1 MRRRVTLYI
10 AEQAAD
16 LSDDALVLLNI
27 QREDLY
33 NPAVV
38 LNSYSQAVTL
48 PGTAINDRIF
58 GHYFRADHSVAGGF
72 NPLVRVPFSIF
83 DATGEVLVA
92 GYCKLLNVTSQKG
105 AHTYEVQLYGSLGEF
120 IYGLA
125 YDADGNKKSLAS
137 LDYLGGGDT
146 ELDFTINAQA
156 VKDAWA
162 RLGNPAPSSVQV
174 VYPAD
179 LSFEQGGEDYSLPAG
194 TSFISMVNGSATRIS
209 SHPYPYVQPLVVI
222 PPAGYK
228 YFILFF
234 NDNDEYITYYPGWQ
248 TTRMEFTSDYPRFSI
263 VIAKTN
269 DSAISPSD
277 APSVNIRIE
286 YGARI
291 VWDVISFAPC
301 YNGIPDGD
309 FDAGKALAKPGDVGL
324 TIPPGQQASSG
335 GYTLLELA
343 ADLDEWEARDLRSYL
358 QRPVLSVKALLEAI
372 AKPENNGGWT
382 IDLSDIDTTA
392 EWPYLR
398 TWITRPLL
406 PSLGTFTQTTGSIT
420 ATPSSSATSGP
431 DLVSIAL
438 ANVPPGTDVTL
449 RASFTLQVNLAS
461 APGLSAMQTRRL
473 NYGNEY
479 QSVWFVQLVGYAS
492 DNSVVAASPVTIFGP
507 TLSFI
512 SDLAQFAEDCT
523 FTPIVPTGQTAE
535 YVAASGIDQSSLA
548 GSGTAFSSR
557 GAFSLETTGKNMA
570 SAKVI
575 VKRGTI
581 LWNQFSGRVYSMQN
595 LATLYTDTAPTATAY
610 AESTSQATGISV
622 TASMQSASALRS
634 GARVTKQ
641 MLLSTEGTPADYLLA
656 ICKSFGLYILADG
669 ATKTASIVRRTT
681 LYQNE
686 TIDLTE
692 RVDTS
697 QEVELQPLA
706 IESKYYVWKHDDVG
720 AAFGK
725 EYKENTGRDYG
736 AQRVNTG
743 YDFDAKERNVL
754 DGVVLKG
761 TAAVVKSGR
770 FMIQAP
776 AGGTY
781 SAEITPSQVM
791 PDYLILDDGTISPY
805 PSYELRVYDVSGL
818 TSALITGRQGMVP
831 GYAIARALD
840 AGGNILQIYIL
851 SDRTNYTDKEITL
864 PDGAV
869 RLDVTGFTGQV
880 GCKGVYPIVTPPVFI
895 LPGSKYTLWDG
906 NGDSQENDVPQYVG
920 AVTPLRSIGPYDFY
934 DKAQFHGAD
943 GKPVDGADVLL
954 LYNGTGDALRSYPL
968 EITDDVADMDTLN
981 GKPCWLFTNNTTPL
995 QLPYFSRYDI
1005 NIAGWVTLSLDFGV
1019 PGELDIPNLDY
1030 FAASTIYAKAWKDYV
1045 ADRLDKDTKV
1055 LRCRVRLDGLQV
1067 GQGLLRKFYWYRG
1080 SLWALNKITN
1090 YSLTT
1095 YDPAECEFIQVQDID
1110 NYV

>member
-1 MRRRVTLYI
+1 MRRRITLYI
-10 AEQAAD
+10 AEQKCD

-48 PGTAINDRIF
+48 PGTAANDRIF

-83 DATGEVLVA
+83 ADTGEVLVA
-92 GYCKLLNVTSQKG
+92 GYCKLLSAKRTEG
-105 AHTYEVQLYGSLGEF
+105 TATFEVQLYGSLGGF

-125 YDADGNKKSLAS
+125 YDADGNKKTLAS

-146 ELDFTINAQA
+146 ELDFVIDKTAVERAWQILATGKYAIPEDTKDINKYLNADGSLTTA
-156 VKDAWA
+156 GSSNRYVNTYPVTAGVTYWA
-162 RLGNPAPSSVQV
+162 SFRRVNSAGLAAIVAFDSGGNVLQTWYSS
-174 VYPAD
+174 
-179 LSFEQGGEDYSLPAG
+179 GGASNIQDYAITMPAG
-194 TSFISMVNGSATRIS
+194 ATTLKVQGWVGQQDAILKAKDRRFEVVN
-209 SHPYPYVQPLVVI
+209 
-222 PPAGYK
+222 
-228 YFILFF
+228 
-234 NDNDEYITYYPGWQ
+234 
-248 TTRMEFTSDYPRFSI
+248 
-263 VIAKTN
+263 
-269 DSAISPSD
+269 
-277 APSVNIRIE
+277 
-286 YGARI
+286 
-291 VWDVISFAPC
+291 FAPC
-301 YNGIPDGD
+301 YNGIPSGD
-309 FDAGKALAKPGDVGL
+309 FDAGKALAIPADVGL
-324 TIPPGQQASSG
+324 TIPPGQQASTGG

-398 TWITRPLL
+398 TWLTRPLL
-406 PSLGTFTQTTGSIT
+406 PSLGTFKQTTGSIT

-438 ANVPPGTDVTL
+438 ANVPPGIDVTL
-449 RASFTLQVNLAS
+449 RASFTIQVNLGS
-461 APGLSAMQTRRL
+461 APGLSTMQTRRG
-473 NYGNEY
+473 NYANDY

-507 TLSFI
+507 NLSLV
-512 SDLAQFAEDCT
+512 SDLAQFADDCT

-535 YVAASGIDQSSLA
+535 YVAASGIDQSSLT

-557 GAFSLETTGKNMA
+557 GAFSLETTGKDMA

-581 LWNQFSGRVYSMQN
+581 LWNHSGRVFSVQN
-595 LATLYTDTAPTATAY
+595 LATLYTDTSLAGTAY
-610 AESTSQATGISV
+610 AESTSQATGVSV
-622 TASMQSASALRS
+622 TATSTPDTSIRS
-634 GARVTKQ
+634 GARITKQ

-669 ATKTASIVRRTT
+669 ATKTASIVRRST

-692 RVDTS
+692 RVDS
-697 QEVELQPLA
+697 SHEVEIQPLA
-706 IESKYYVWKHDDVG
+706 IESKYYVWKHADIG

-776 AGGTY
+776 
-781 SAEITPSQVM
+781 
-791 PDYLILDDGTISPY
+791 
-805 PSYELRVYDVSGL
+805 VSG
-818 TSALITGRQGMVP
+818 A
-831 GYAIARALD
+831 A
-840 AGGNILQIYIL
+840 
-851 SDRTNYTDKEITL
+851 
-864 PDGAV
+864 
-869 RLDVTGFTGQV
+869 
-880 GCKGVYPIVTPPVFI
+880 VTPPVFI
-895 LPGSKYTLWDG
+895 LPGSKYTLW
-906 NGDSQENDVPQYVG
+906 NGDGDSVENDVPQYVG

-934 DKAQFHGAD
+934 EKAQFHGAD

-981 GKPCWLFTNNTTPL
+981 GKPCWLFGNNTTPL

-1030 FAASTIYAKAWKDYV
+1030 FAASTIYAQAWKDYV

-1055 LRCRVRLDGLQV
+1055 LRCRVRLNGLQV

>member
-48 PGTAINDRIF
+48 PGTTANDRIF

-83 DATGEVLVA
+83 ADTGEVLVA
-92 GYCKLLNVTSQKG
+92 GYCKLLNVTTQKG

-156 VKDAWA
+156 VQDAWD
-162 RLGNPAPSSVQV
+162 RLGGDTSKPA
-174 VYPAD
+174 
-179 LSFEQGGEDYSLPAG
+179 
-194 TSFISMVNGSATRIS
+194 M
-209 SHPYPYVQPLVVI
+209 
-222 PPAGYK
+222 
-228 YFILFF
+228 
-234 NDNDEYITYYPGWQ
+234 
-248 TTRMEFTSDYPRFSI
+248 
-263 VIAKTN
+263 
-269 DSAISPSD
+269 
-277 APSVNIRIE
+277 
-286 YGARI
+286 
-291 VWDVISFAPC
+291 WDVINFAPC
-301 YNGIPDGD
+301 YNGVPSGD
-309 FDAGKALAKPGDVGL
+309 FDAGKALAKPADVGL
-324 TIPPGQQASSG
+324 TIPAGQQASSG

-406 PSLGTFTQTTGSIT
+406 PSLGTFKQTTGSIT

-431 DLVSIAL
+431 DIVSIAL
-438 ANVPPGTDVTL
+438 ANVPSGTDVTL

-461 APGLSAMQTRRL
+461 APGLATMQTRRM

-479 QSVWFVQLVGYAS
+479 QSVWFIQLVGYAS

-507 TLSFI
+507 TISFI

-535 YVAASGIDQSSLA
+535 YVAASGIDQSALA

-581 LWNQFSGRVYSMQN
+581 LWNQFSGRVYSVQN
-595 LATLYTDTAPTATAY
+595 LATLYDDTAPTATAY

-656 ICKSFGLYILADG
+656 ICKSFGLYILTDG
-669 ATKTASIVRRTT
+669 ATKTASIVRRST
-681 LYQNE
+681 LYQQE

-706 IESKYYVWKHDDVG
+706 IESKYYDFKHKDVG

-743 YDFDAKERNVL
+743 YDFDAKARDVL

-776 AGGTY
+776 VSLSPANTIGVPDLTINPGQSTNNTTYIWLQDFGDEVVGFVRAIRFRTIVGTINIYKVTISNGVGTATLLTSYTASAAGQVVELTLNENFASGDCIGVNGAITYKSSGMTGFVGGYIAAGGGVVTY
-781 SAEITPSQVM
+781 ATGFALWLQ
-791 PDYLILDDGTISPY
+791 L
-805 PSYELRVYDVSGL
+805 DVS
-818 TSALITGRQGMVP
+818 Q
-831 GYAIARALD
+831 
-840 AGGNILQIYIL
+840 Q
-851 SDRTNYTDKEITL
+851 
-864 PDGAV
+864 
-869 RLDVTGFTGQV
+869 
-880 GCKGVYPIVTPPVFI
+880 IVTPPVFI
-895 LPGSKYTLWDG
+895 LPGNKFTLWDADD
-906 NGDSQENDVPQYVG
+906 NSQENAVPQYVG

-981 GKPCWLFTNNTTPL
+981 GKPCWLFGNNTTPL

-1030 FAASTIYAKAWKDYV
+1030 FAASTIYAQAWKRYV

>member
-48 PGTAINDRIF
+48 PGTKNNDIIF

-83 DATGEVLVA
+83 ADTGEVLVA
-92 GYCKLLNVTSQKG
+92 GYCKLLNVTTQKG

-125 YDADGNKKSLAS
+125 YDADGKKKSLAS

-146 ELDFTINAQA
+146 ELDFVIDKTA
-156 VKDAWA
+156 VADAWA
-162 RLGNPAPSSVQV
+162 RLGGDTSKPA
-174 VYPAD
+174 
-179 LSFEQGGEDYSLPAG
+179 
-194 TSFISMVNGSATRIS
+194 M
-209 SHPYPYVQPLVVI
+209 
-222 PPAGYK
+222 
-228 YFILFF
+228 
-234 NDNDEYITYYPGWQ
+234 
-248 TTRMEFTSDYPRFSI
+248 
-263 VIAKTN
+263 
-269 DSAISPSD
+269 
-277 APSVNIRIE
+277 
-286 YGARI
+286 
-291 VWDVISFAPC
+291 WDVVNFAPA
-301 YNGIPDGD
+301 YNGIPSGD
-309 FDAGKALAKPGDVGL
+309 FDASKALAGADGL
-324 TIPPGQQASSG
+324 GITIPTGYTASTG
-335 GYTLLELA
+335 GYILVEFPQEV
-343 ADLDEWEARDLRSYL
+343 DEWAAHDLRSYL

-382 IDLSDIDTTA
+382 IDLSDIDTA
-392 EWPYLR
+392 GEWPYLR
-398 TWITRPLL
+398 TWLTRPLL
-406 PSLGTFTQTTGSIT
+406 PSLGTFKQTTGSIT

-431 DLVSIAL
+431 DIVSIAL
-438 ANVPPGTDVTL
+438 ANVPSGAEVTL

-461 APGLSAMQTRRL
+461 APGLSTMQTRRL

-479 QSVWFVQLVGYAS
+479 QSVWFIQLVGYAS

-523 FTPIVPTGQTAE
+523 FTPTLPTGQEAQ

-581 LWNQFSGRVYSMQN
+581 LWNQFSGRVYSVQN
-595 LATLYTDTAPTATAY
+595 LSTLYTDTAPTATAY

-622 TASMQSASALRS
+622 TASMQSASTLRS

-669 ATKTASIVRRTT
+669 ATKTASIVRRST
-681 LYQNE
+681 LYENE

-761 TAAVVKSGR
+761 TAAVKASGP
-770 FMIQAP
+770 FWNYIIDAGHMKPSPFLLPGNKFTSWDGSGNSIDTAIPSVGSGASVTQY
-776 AGGTY
+776 AGG
-781 SAEITPSQVM
+781 
-791 PDYLILDDGTISPY
+791 
-805 PSYELRVYDVSGL
+805 YD
-818 TSALITGRQGMVP
+818 INE
-831 GYAIARALD
+831 RA
-840 AGGNILQIYIL
+840 Q
-851 SDRTNYTDKEITL
+851 
-864 PDGAV
+864 
-869 RLDVTGFTGQV
+869 FTG
-880 GCKGVYPIVTPPVFI
+880 K
-895 LPGSKYTLWDG
+895 
-906 NGDSQENDVPQYVG
+906 
-920 AVTPLRSIGPYDFY
+920 
-934 DKAQFHGAD
+934 D

-954 LYNGTGDALRSYPL
+954 FAENYFGNTDFPHFEGFYL
-968 EITDDVADMDTLN
+968 TDDVADMDTLV
-981 GKPCWLFTNNTTPL
+981 GKPCWMLQGSVPLSGVSATNVVIPTGIPLKAGVTYNIWFKSDTLVSPAHANIGLWIEVNGSFTRIRTYTPAEL
-995 QLPYFSRYDI
+995 YAGYTYTYTPSDDCLLWVRTIQIGVTWHVLVTPPSGGVDIPHFSRYVLRTIFPDPLLPGETSVWR
-1005 NIAGWVTLSLDFGV
+1005 ALDFGIPAEV
-1019 PGELDIPNLDY
+1019 DIPNIAY
-1030 FAASTIYAKAWKDYV
+1030 NRGTIYEQAWKQYV

>member
-1 MRRRVTLYI
+1 MKRRITLYI
-10 AEQAAD
+10 AGQPCD
-16 LSDDALVLLNI
+16 LQDDSLVLLNI

-38 LNSYSQAVTL
+38 RNSYSQAVTL
-48 PGTAINDRIF
+48 PGTPANDRIF
-58 GHYFRADHSVAGGF
+58 GHYFRVDHAVAGGF

-83 DATGEVLVA
+83 DATGEILVT
-92 GYCKLLNVTSQKG
+92 GYCKLLNVTMERG

-146 ELDFTINAQA
+146 ELDFVIDKTA
-156 VKDAWA
+156 VADAWA
-162 RLGNPAPSSVQV
+162 RLGGDTSKPA
-174 VYPAD
+174 
-179 LSFEQGGEDYSLPAG
+179 
-194 TSFISMVNGSATRIS
+194 M
-209 SHPYPYVQPLVVI
+209 
-222 PPAGYK
+222 
-228 YFILFF
+228 
-234 NDNDEYITYYPGWQ
+234 
-248 TTRMEFTSDYPRFSI
+248 
-263 VIAKTN
+263 
-269 DSAISPSD
+269 
-277 APSVNIRIE
+277 
-286 YGARI
+286 
-291 VWDVISFAPC
+291 WDVVNFAPC

-324 TIPPGQQASSG
+324 TIPSGQQASSG

-343 ADLDEWEARDLRSYL
+343 ANLDEWEARDLRSYL
-358 QRPVLSVKALLEAI
+358 QRPILSVKALLEAI

-406 PSLGTFTQTTGSIT
+406 PSLGTFKQ
-420 ATPSSSATSGP
+420 SSA
-431 DLVSIAL
+431 
-438 ANVPPGTDVTL
+438 
-449 RASFTLQVNLAS
+449 
-461 APGLSAMQTRRL
+461 GLSVTFDNTAIGQRVAKFDVS
-473 NYGNEY
+473 GNLPGEK
-479 QSVWFVQLVGYAS
+479 VFVQMKFK
-492 DNSVVAASPVTIFGP
+492 PV
-507 TLSFI
+507 LSF
-512 SDLAQFAEDCT
+512 
-523 FTPIVPTGQTAE
+523 TGQTAAHI
-535 YVAASGIDQSSLA
+535 YMQAASAGEPNYSFGVLTFIQPVAYDSSNNIVAYGNVLTLCPNPNIAADTLAAYVGFTPQGGAALISTQEDGDYDYMAAGIYWSDKSVILEVA
-548 GSGTAFSSR
+548 GKDIASVRIMQTAYTIGWHNYTNVLTYRSGDGTSAWAGGFTDPSTSTSWEDADGAASADGTGTATS
-557 GAFSLETTGKNMA
+557 TP
-570 SAKVI
+570 
-575 VKRGTI
+575 
-581 LWNQFSGRVYSMQN
+581 
-595 LATLYTDTAPTATAY
+595 DT
-610 AESTSQATGISV
+610 SI
-622 TASMQSASALRS
+622 RS

-656 ICKSFGLYILADG
+656 ICKSFGLYILTDG
-669 ATKTASIVRRTT
+669 ATKTARIVRRST

-736 AQRVNTG
+736 TQRVNTG
-743 YDFDAKERNVL
+743 YDFDAKARNVL

-776 AGGTY
+776 VSGTSASLTGDDFTAVGYLNWNTGALAGSTYHATPSIAVSPGDIVTY
-781 SAEITPSQVM
+781 SGFASSTAA
-791 PDYLILDDGTISPY
+791 
-805 PSYELRVYDVSGL
+805 
-818 TSALITGRQGMVP
+818 ALIAAYDSGNTYIQSKSVRGGVASPQTYVVP
-831 GYAIARALD
+831 AGVAYIRLCASNGSLSSVAARID
-840 AGGNILQIYIL
+840 TQ
-851 SDRTNYTDKEITL
+851 
-864 PDGAV
+864 
-869 RLDVTGFTGQV
+869 
-880 GCKGVYPIVTPPVFI
+880 VTPPVFI
-895 LPGSKYTLWDG
+895 LPGNKYTLWDG
-906 NGDSQENDVPQYVG
+906 NGDSKENDVPQYVG

-968 EITDDVADMDTLN
+968 EITDDVPDMDTLN

-1030 FAASTIYAKAWKDYV
+1030 FAASTIYEQAWKKYV

-1080 SLWALNKITN
+1080 ALWTLNKIEN

-1095 YDPAECEFIQVQDID
+1095 FDLAECEFVQVQDID
-1110 NYV
+1110 AYLNG

>member
-1 MRRRVTLYI
+1 MKRRITLYI
-10 AEQAAD
+10 AGQPCD
-16 LSDDALVLLNI
+16 LQDDALVLLNY

-38 LNSYSQAVTL
+38 RNSYSQAVTL
-48 PGTAINDRIF
+48 PGTPANDRIF

-83 DATGEVLVA
+83 DATGEILVT
-92 GYCKLLNVTSQKG
+92 GYCKLLNVTMERG

-125 YDADGNKKSLAS
+125 YDSDGNKKSLAS

-146 ELDFTINAQA
+146 ELDFVIDKTA
-156 VKDAWA
+156 VTDAWA
-162 RLGNPAPSSVQV
+162 RLGGDTSKPA
-174 VYPAD
+174 
-179 LSFEQGGEDYSLPAG
+179 
-194 TSFISMVNGSATRIS
+194 M
-209 SHPYPYVQPLVVI
+209 
-222 PPAGYK
+222 
-228 YFILFF
+228 
-234 NDNDEYITYYPGWQ
+234 
-248 TTRMEFTSDYPRFSI
+248 
-263 VIAKTN
+263 
-269 DSAISPSD
+269 
-277 APSVNIRIE
+277 
-286 YGARI
+286 
-291 VWDVISFAPC
+291 WDVVNFAPC

-309 FDAGKALAKPGDVGL
+309 FDAGKALAKPAEIGL
-324 TIPPGQQASSG
+324 TIPAGQQASSG
-335 GYTLLELA
+335 GYTLLALA

-406 PSLGTFTQTTGSIT
+406 PSLGTFKQTTGALSVTFDNT
-420 ATPSSSATSGP
+420 AVGQRVAKFDISGN
-431 DLVSIAL
+431 L
-438 ANVPPGTDVTL
+438 PGEKV
-449 RASFTLQVNLAS
+449 
-461 APGLSAMQTRRL
+461 
-473 NYGNEY
+473 
-479 QSVWFVQLVGYAS
+479 FVQIKFK
-492 DNSVVAASPVTIFGP
+492 PV
-507 TLSFI
+507 LSF
-512 SDLAQFAEDCT
+512 
-523 FTPIVPTGQTAE
+523 TGQTAAHI
-535 YVAASGIDQSSLA
+535 YMQAASAGEPNYSFGVATFIQPIAYDSGNNIIAYGNVLTLCPNPNIAADTLAAYLHFTPQGGAALISTQEDGDYDYKAAGIYWSDKSVILEVTGKDIASVRIMQTAYTIGWHNYTNVLTYRSGDGTSAWA
-548 GSGTAFSSR
+548 GGFTDPSTSTSWEDADGAASADGTGTATS
-557 GAFSLETTGKNMA
+557 TP
-570 SAKVI
+570 
-575 VKRGTI
+575 
-581 LWNQFSGRVYSMQN
+581 
-595 LATLYTDTAPTATAY
+595 DT
-610 AESTSQATGISV
+610 SI
-622 TASMQSASALRS
+622 RS

-656 ICKSFGLYILADG
+656 ICKSFGLYILTDG
-669 ATKTASIVRRTT
+669 SAKTARIVRRST

-686 TIDLTE
+686 IIDLTE

-706 IESKYYVWKHDDVG
+706 IESKFYDWKHADVG

-743 YDFDAKERNVL
+743 YDFDAKARDVL
-754 DGVVLKG
+754 EGVVLKG
-761 TAAVVKSGR
+761 TAAVVKFGR
-770 FMIQAP
+770 FMIQSP
-776 AGGTY
+776 VPGTY
-781 SAEITPSQVM
+781 ISELTPSQELAGT
-791 PDYLILDDGTISPY
+791 LILENGNLASH
-805 PSYELRVYDVSGL
+805 SLYELKVYDVEGL
-818 TSALITGRQGMVP
+818 GTALITGRQGTVP

-840 AGGNILQIYIL
+840 ADGNILQVYVL
-851 SDRTNYTDKEITL
+851 SSQTNYTDKEITL
-864 PDGAV
+864 PSGAV
-869 RLDVTGFTGQV
+869 RLDVTGFTGAV
-880 GCKGVYPIVTPPVFI
+880 ACKVNLPIVVPPVFI
-895 LPGSKYTLWDG
+895 LSGNKYTLWDG

-920 AVTPLRSIGPYDFY
+920 AVTPLRTLGPYDLY
-934 DKAQFHGAD
+934 DKAQFHQKD

-968 EITDDVADMDTLN
+968 EITDDVADMDALN

-1030 FAASTIYAKAWKDYV
+1030 FAASTIYEQAWKKYV

-1080 SLWALNKITN
+1080 ALWTLNKIEN

-1095 YDPAECEFIQVQDID
+1095 FDLAECEFVQVQDID
-1110 NYV
+1110 AYLNG

>member
-1 MRRRVTLYI
+1 MKRRITLYI
-10 AEQAAD
+10 AGQPCD
-16 LSDDALVLLNI
+16 LQDDALVLLNY

-38 LNSYSQAVTL
+38 RNSYSQAVTL
-48 PGTAINDRIF
+48 PGTPANDRIF
-58 GHYFRADHSVAGGF
+58 GHYFRVDHAVAGGF

-83 DATGEVLVA
+83 DATGEILVT
-92 GYCKLLNVTSQKG
+92 GYCKLLNVTTERG

-137 LDYLGGGDT
+137 LDYIGGGDT
-146 ELDFTINAQA
+146 ELDFVIDKTA
-156 VKDAWA
+156 VTDAWA
-162 RLGNPAPSSVQV
+162 RLGGDTSKPA
-174 VYPAD
+174 
-179 LSFEQGGEDYSLPAG
+179 
-194 TSFISMVNGSATRIS
+194 M
-209 SHPYPYVQPLVVI
+209 
-222 PPAGYK
+222 
-228 YFILFF
+228 
-234 NDNDEYITYYPGWQ
+234 
-248 TTRMEFTSDYPRFSI
+248 
-263 VIAKTN
+263 
-269 DSAISPSD
+269 
-277 APSVNIRIE
+277 
-286 YGARI
+286 
-291 VWDVISFAPC
+291 WDVVNFAPC

-309 FDAGKALAKPGDVGL
+309 FDAGKALAKPAEVGL
-324 TIPPGQQASSG
+324 TIPAGQQASSG

-343 ADLDEWEARDLRSYL
+343 ANLDEWEARDLRSYL

-406 PSLGTFTQTTGSIT
+406 PSLGTFKQSSAGLSVTFDNTAVGQRVAKFDVSGNLPGEKVFVQMKFKPVLSIPGQSAAHIYMQAASAGEPNYT
-420 ATPSSSATSGP
+420 FGVLTFIQPIAYDSSSNIVGYGNVLTLCSNPNIGA
-431 DLVSIAL
+431 DAL
-438 ANVPPGTDVTL
+438 AAYVGFTPQGDAALISTQADGDYDLMTAGIYKDDKAVTL
-449 RASFTLQVNLAS
+449 EVAGIDIASVRI
-461 APGLSAMQTRRL
+461 MQTA
-473 NYGNEY
+473 YI
-479 QSVWFVQLVGYAS
+479 VGWNNATNVLTS
-492 DNSVVAASPVTIFGP
+492 RS
-507 TLSFI
+507 
-512 SDLAQFAEDCT
+512 
-523 FTPIVPTGQTAE
+523 
-535 YVAASGIDQSSLA
+535 
-548 GSGTAFSSR
+548 GSGTSAWACGWTDPSTSLSR
-557 GAFSLETTGKNMA
+557 ADADGAA
-570 SAKVI
+570 SAD
-575 VKRGTI
+575 GTGTTT
-581 LWNQFSGRVYSMQN
+581 S
-595 LATLYTDTAPTATAY
+595 TPDT
-610 AESTSQATGISV
+610 SI
-622 TASMQSASALRS
+622 RS
-634 GARVTKQ
+634 GARITKR
-641 MLLSTEGTPADYLLA
+641 MLLSTEGTPADYLLS

-669 ATKTASIVRRTT
+669 ATKTARIVRRST

-743 YDFDAKERNVL
+743 YDFDAKARDVL

-761 TAAVVKSGR
+761 TAAVVKFGR

-776 AGGTY
+776 VSLSPANTIGVPDLTINPGQSTNNTTYIWLQDFGDEVVGFVRAIRFRTIVGTINIYKVTISNGVGTATLLTSYTASAAGQVVELTLNENFSSGDCIGVNGAITYKSAGMAGFVGGYIAAGGGVVTY
-781 SAEITPSQVM
+781 AT
-791 PDYLILDDGTISPY
+791 GF
-805 PSYELRVYDVSGL
+805 
-818 TSALITGRQGMVP
+818 ALW
-831 GYAIARALD
+831 
-840 AGGNILQIYIL
+840 LQ
-851 SDRTNYTDKEITL
+851 
-864 PDGAV
+864 
-869 RLDVTGFTGQV
+869 LDVLQE
-880 GCKGVYPIVTPPVFI
+880 IVTPPVFI
-895 LPGSKYTLWDG
+895 LPGSKYTLWDS
-906 NGDSQENDVPQYVG
+906 NNDSQENAVPQYVG

-934 DKAQFHGAD
+934 DKAQFHEKD

-968 EITDDVADMDTLN
+968 EITDDVPDMDTLN

-1005 NIAGWVTLSLDFGV
+1005 NLAGWVTLSLDFGV

-1030 FAASTIYAKAWKDYV
+1030 FDASTIYAKAWRRYV
-1045 ADRLDKDTKV
+1045 ADRLSVDTKI

-1080 SLWALNKITN
+1080 ALWALNKIEN

-1095 YDPAECEFIQVQDID
+1095 FDLAECEFVQVQDID
-1110 NYV
+1110 AYLNG

>member
-1 MRRRVTLYI
+1 MKRRITLYI
-10 AEQAAD
+10 ASQKAD
-16 LSDDALVLLNI
+16 LDDDALVLLNI
-27 QREDLY
+27 RREDLY

-48 PGTAINDRIF
+48 PGTAANDRIF

-72 NPLVRVPFSIF
+72 NPLVRVSFSIF
-83 DATGEVLVA
+83 ADTGDVLVA
-92 GYCKLLNVTSQKG
+92 GYCKLLNVTAQKG
-105 AHTYEVQLYGSLGEF
+105 EHTYEVQLYGSLGEF

-146 ELDFTINAQA
+146 ELNFVIDKTA
-156 VKDAWA
+156 VADAWA
-162 RLGNPAPSSVQV
+162 RLGGDTSKPA
-174 VYPAD
+174 
-179 LSFEQGGEDYSLPAG
+179 
-194 TSFISMVNGSATRIS
+194 M
-209 SHPYPYVQPLVVI
+209 
-222 PPAGYK
+222 
-228 YFILFF
+228 
-234 NDNDEYITYYPGWQ
+234 
-248 TTRMEFTSDYPRFSI
+248 
-263 VIAKTN
+263 
-269 DSAISPSD
+269 
-277 APSVNIRIE
+277 
-286 YGARI
+286 
-291 VWDVISFAPC
+291 WDVVNFAPC

-324 TIPPGQQASSG
+324 TPPA
-335 GYTLLELA
+335 GYNPSTNGYVIVNLPEGV
-343 ADLDEWEARDLRSYL
+343 DEWAAHDLRSYL

-382 IDLSDIDTTA
+382 LDLSDIDTA
-392 EWPYLR
+392 GEWPYLR
-398 TWITRPLL
+398 TWLTRPLL
-406 PSLGTFTQTTGSIT
+406 PSLGTFKQTTGSIT

-431 DLVSIAL
+431 DIVSIAL
-438 ANVPPGTDVTL
+438 ANVPSGTEVTL

-461 APGLSAMQTRRL
+461 APGLSAMQTRRRDYA
-473 NYGNEY
+473 NDY

-507 TLSFI
+507 NLSLV

-523 FTPIVPTGQTAE
+523 FTPTLPTGQTAQ
-535 YVAASGIDQSSLA
+535 YVAASGIDLSSLA

-557 GAFSLETTGKNMA
+557 GAFSLETAGKNMA

-581 LWNQFSGRVYSMQN
+581 LWNRRGRVYSVQN

-610 AESTSQATGISV
+610 AESTSQATGVSV
-622 TASMQSASALRS
+622 TATTESSSALRS
-634 GARVTKQ
+634 GSLITKQ

-656 ICKSFGLYILADG
+656 ICKSFGLYILTDG
-669 ATKTASIVRRTT
+669 ATKTARIVRRST

-706 IESKYYVWKHDDVG
+706 IESKYYVWKHEDIG

-725 EYKENTGRDYG
+725 EYKETSGRDYG

-743 YDFDAKERNVL
+743 YDFDASKKNVL

-761 TAAVVKSGR
+761 TAAVRASGR
-770 FMIQAP
+770 FWCYLGGAMIAGTKVEGYFWTGSSRVANANMVYYQFPVDHTKTYIMNGAAAP
-776 AGGTY
+776 NSGWSFYAYVFLDSGGN
-781 SAEITPSQVM
+781 
-791 PDYLILDDGTISPY
+791 
-805 PSYELRVYDVSGL
+805 
-818 TSALITGRQGMVP
+818 LITSPHGP
-831 GYAIARALD
+831 TI
-840 AGGNILQIYIL
+840 
-851 SDRTNYTDKEITL
+851 
-864 PDGAV
+864 
-869 RLDVTGFTGQV
+869 V
-880 GCKGVYPIVTPPVFI
+880 GPIVVSDMVISNIPANCAYIAVNTHKT
-895 LPGSKYTLWDG
+895 GTATL
-906 NGDSQENDVPQYVG
+906 Q
-920 AVTPLRSIGPYDFY
+920 VTPTYVPALFMENGMTFTAWGSDGQGEDTPIAAPMNDIVVTQYADGYDI
-934 DKAQFHGAD
+934 DERAQFEAKD

-954 LYNGTGDALRSYPL
+954 FAENYFGLTEFASFEDFQ
-968 EITDDVADMDTLN
+968 ITDDVPDMDTIA
-981 GKPCWLFTNNTTPL
+981 GKPCWLLGVASGPL
-995 QLPYFSRYDI
+995 SVPHFSRYVLRTIFPDPLLPGETSVWR
-1005 NIAGWVTLSLDFGV
+1005 ALDFGI
-1019 PGELDIPNLDY
+1019 PAELDIPNITYDRG
-1030 FAASTIYAKAWKDYV
+1030 TIYEQAWKRYV

-1110 NYV
+1110 NYTTQY

>member
-10 AEQAAD
+10 AEQKCD

-48 PGTAINDRIF
+48 PGTAANDRIF
-58 GHYFRADHSVAGGF
+58 GHYFRSDHSVAGGF

-83 DATGEVLVA
+83 ADTGEILVA

-125 YDADGNKKSLAS
+125 YDADGNKKTLAS

-146 ELDFTINAQA
+146 ELDFVINAHA
-156 VKDAWA
+156 VNEAWA
-162 RLGNPAPSSVQV
+162 MLRYGASLTRTGRTAARFLQKDGTLTGNSASFWVDTFDVVAESTYEVKCQQTSNNAYANVVAYDSGGGVLGWFKISNTGGV
-174 VYPAD
+174 VTMTITM
-179 LSFEQGGEDYSLPAG
+179 PAG
-194 TSFISMVNGSATRIS
+194 TATIA
-209 SHPYPYVQPLVVI
+209 VQ
-222 PPAGYK
+222 G
-228 YFILFF
+228 
-234 NDNDEYITYYPGWQ
+234 
-248 TTRMEFTSDYPRFSI
+248 
-263 VIAKTN
+263 
-269 DSAISPSD
+269 
-277 APSVNIRIE
+277 SVNITPSVTLQAPRWN
-286 YGARI
+286 
-291 VWDVISFAPC
+291 VVNFAPC

-309 FDAGKALAKPGDVGL
+309 FDAGKALAVPADVGL
-324 TIPPGQQASSG
+324 TIPAGQQASSG

-382 IDLSDIDTTA
+382 IDLSDIDTTT

-398 TWITRPLL
+398 TWLTRPLL
-406 PSLGTFTQTTGSIT
+406 PSLGTFKQTTGALSLTFDNT
-420 ATPSSSATSGP
+420 AVGQRVAKFDISGN
-431 DLVSIAL
+431 L
-438 ANVPPGTDVTL
+438 PGEKV
-449 RASFTLQVNLAS
+449 
-461 APGLSAMQTRRL
+461 
-473 NYGNEY
+473 
-479 QSVWFVQLVGYAS
+479 FVQMQFK
-492 DNSVVAASPVTIFGP
+492 PV
-507 TLSFI
+507 LSF
-512 SDLAQFAEDCT
+512 
-523 FTPIVPTGQTAE
+523 TGQTAAHI
-535 YVAASGIDQSSLA
+535 YMQAASAGEPNYSFGVATFIQPIAYDSANNIIAYGNVLTLCPNPNIAADTLAAYVGFTPQGGAALISTQEDGDYDYKAAGIYWSDKAVNLEVA
-548 GSGTAFSSR
+548 GMDIASVRIMQTAYTIGWHNYTNVLTYRSGDGTSAWAGGFTDPSTSTSWEDADGAASADGTGTATS
-557 GAFSLETTGKNMA
+557 TP
-570 SAKVI
+570 
-575 VKRGTI
+575 
-581 LWNQFSGRVYSMQN
+581 
-595 LATLYTDTAPTATAY
+595 DT
-610 AESTSQATGISV
+610 SI
-622 TASMQSASALRS
+622 RS
-634 GARVTKQ
+634 GARITKR
-641 MLLSTEGTPADYLLA
+641 MFLSTEGTPADYLLA

-669 ATKTASIVRRTT
+669 ATKTASIVRRST
-681 LYQNE
+681 LYQHE

-697 QEVELQPLA
+697 QPVELVPLA
-706 IESKYYVWKHDDVG
+706 IESKYYDFKHADVG

-743 YDFDAKERNVL
+743 YDFDAKARNVL

-761 TAAVVKSGR
+761 TASVVKYGR
-770 FMIQAP
+770 FMIEAP
-776 AGGTY
+776 
-781 SAEITPSQVM
+781 
-791 PDYLILDDGTISPY
+791 
-805 PSYELRVYDVSGL
+805 VSG
-818 TSALITGRQGMVP
+818 A
-831 GYAIARALD
+831 A
-840 AGGNILQIYIL
+840 
-851 SDRTNYTDKEITL
+851 
-864 PDGAV
+864 
-869 RLDVTGFTGQV
+869 
-880 GCKGVYPIVTPPVFI
+880 VTPPVFI

-906 NGDSQENDVPQYVG
+906 NGDSKENDVPQYVG

-934 DKAQFHGAD
+934 EKAQFHAAD

-981 GKPCWLFTNNTTPL
+981 GKPCWLFGNNTTPL

-1005 NIAGWVTLSLDFGV
+1005 NFAGIVTLSLDFGV
-1019 PGELDIPNLDY
+1019 PGELDIPNIDY
-1030 FAASTIYAKAWKDYV
+1030 FAASTIYAQAWKRYV